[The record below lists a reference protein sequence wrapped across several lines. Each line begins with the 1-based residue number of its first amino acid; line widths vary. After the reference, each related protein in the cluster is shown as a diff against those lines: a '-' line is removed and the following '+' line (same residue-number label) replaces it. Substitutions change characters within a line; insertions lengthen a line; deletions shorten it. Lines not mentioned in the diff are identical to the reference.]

1 MKIIDIQIK
10 PDIRQKLL
18 WKHQVTEQEVRQALR
33 NKPKIRFHQRGKI
46 RNEDL
51 YIALSRTDDGRYL
64 TIFFIYKLSR
74 VALVISARDMDSSER
89 KRYAKK

>member
-1 MKIIDIQIK
+1 VKK
-10 PDIRQKLL
+10 FPQKYLV
-18 WKHQVTEQEVRQALR
+18 K
-33 NKPKIRFHQRGKI
+33 NK
-46 RNEDL
+46 NENL

-74 VALVISARDMDSSER
+74 VALVISARDMDFAER